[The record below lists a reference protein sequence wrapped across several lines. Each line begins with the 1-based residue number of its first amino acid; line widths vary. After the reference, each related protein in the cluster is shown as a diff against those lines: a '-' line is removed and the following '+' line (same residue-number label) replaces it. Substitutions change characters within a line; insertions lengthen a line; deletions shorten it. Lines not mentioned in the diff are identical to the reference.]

1 MIDYINTNFKYYDNK
16 YNKYLLPYQINHCEI
31 FKTNKQKNVCLIG
44 TINNIPSNRQNIIN
58 LLKQKNINVDII
70 SGFNTARDV
79 NLFKYKIILNI
90 GYYPDNCKVIET
102 FRCDRCIYNKMIV
115 VSDMKD
121 NIEEYYLK
129 EHIIFTDYNNIP
141 DKVIEVINNYD
152 EYYNKLFSKLNI
164 EEINCKLYNL
174 SKNLIDNINLGK

>member
-1 MIDYINTNFKYYDNK
+1 
-16 YNKYLLPYQINHCEI
+16 
-31 FKTNKQKNVCLIG
+31 
-44 TINNIPSNRQNIIN
+44 
-58 LLKQKNINVDII
+58 
-70 SGFNTARDV
+70 
-79 NLFKYKIILNI
+79 
-90 GYYPDNCKVIET
+90 
-102 FRCDRCIYNKMIV
+102 MIV

-174 SKNLIDNINLGK
+174 SKNLIDNIKLGK